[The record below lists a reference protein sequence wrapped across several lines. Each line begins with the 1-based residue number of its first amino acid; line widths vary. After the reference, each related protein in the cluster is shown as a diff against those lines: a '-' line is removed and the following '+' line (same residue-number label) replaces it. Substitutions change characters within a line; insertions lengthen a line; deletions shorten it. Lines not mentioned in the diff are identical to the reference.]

1 MKEVAARG
9 FASRDVI
16 DAAFV
21 EDEKHSVPGE
31 VSVRFKRSTA
41 APMRS
46 KRTSIVTEVPIAD
59 GTPHHSI
66 DDVFERRRR
75 NSFRMVAEG
84 TPHSQ
89 VTPLPAD
96 PEAAMIHA
104 PPLREEITAELPPE
118 LLESLAGAGARKSR
132 NTPPVGVETSA
143 GPPPVVEPPRAM
155 WPIFVGIAAGVL
167 GIAAFLLVHYL
178 L

>member
-46 KRTSIVTEVPIAD
+46 RRTSIVTEVPIAD

-66 DDVFERRRR
+66 DEVFERRRR

-104 PPLREEITAELPPE
+104 PPLREEVTAELAPE
-118 LLESLAGAGARKSR
+118 LLDSLARKSQR
-132 NTPPVGVETSA
+132 MTPPVGVEPYA
-143 GPPPVVEPPRAM
+143 DPPPVVQPPRAM